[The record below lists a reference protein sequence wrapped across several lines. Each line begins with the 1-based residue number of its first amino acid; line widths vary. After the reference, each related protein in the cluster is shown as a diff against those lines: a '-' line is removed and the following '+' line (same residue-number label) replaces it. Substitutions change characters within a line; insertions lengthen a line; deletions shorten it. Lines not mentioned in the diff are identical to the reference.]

1 MKVALI
7 GLGVIGNVHLNIIN
21 HLDVELVGVCDVE
34 PSKLESI
41 KIELRYSDYRQMLDE
56 VNPDIVHICTPH
68 HLHSEMIIYALEK
81 NINVLCE
88 KPLCINENEII
99 NIEKVLKRSKGK
111 LGICYQ
117 NRYNP
122 SIIYLD
128 EYLKDKKINSVIG
141 NLLWHRDKEYY
152 SKDYWHGVKKYEGGG
167 VLINQAIH
175 TIDLMQYFYKVP
187 SYLVSEISNQS
198 LIGII
203 DVEDNASISSVD
215 NKFKLVA
222 SNSSDKDYPIRIVI
236 NTKDE
241 VIKIESNKVTI
252 NEKVYECEKLNIL
265 PHAKESY
272 GGGHAY
278 VINDFYRCIK
288 ENKKFSIDLFEASKS
303 LKIVLASYKSEGKEI
318 KVE

>member
-7 GLGVIGNVHLNIIN
+7 GVGVIGKVHLNVITN
-21 HLDVELVGVCDVE
+21 TDVELVGVCDIDE
-34 PSKLESI
+34 SKLLNYQESI
-41 KIELRYSDYRQMLDE
+41 RFTDYKLMIDTTY
-56 VNPDIVHICTPH
+56 PDIVHICTPH
-68 HLHSEMIIYALEK
+68 YLHKEMIIYALER
-81 NINVLCE
+81 NVNVFCE
-88 KPLCINENEII
+88 KPLCISNEELSEL
-99 NIEKVLKRSKGK
+99 IEVISKSRAQ
-111 LGICYQ
+111 LGVCYQ

-122 SIIYLD
+122 STIFVKN
-128 EYLKDKKINSVIG
+128 YLKDKEVDSIYG
-141 NLLWHRDKEYY
+141 ELRWHRDEKYY
-152 SKDYWHGVKKYEGGG
+152 SQGYWRGKKKYEGGG

-203 DVEDNASISSVD
+203 DVEDNASINSVD

-278 VINDFYRCIK
+278 IINDFYRCIK

>member
-21 HLDVELVGVCDVE
+21 NLDVELVGVCDVE

-175 TIDLMQYFYKVP
+175 TIDLLQHFIGVP
-187 SYLVSEISNQS
+187 NSIVANVSNVS
-198 LIGII
+198 LKGVI
-203 DVEDNASISSVD
+203 DVEDTGTIYSLDHSFYLMATNSAS
-215 NKFKLVA
+215 
-222 SNSSDKDYPIRIVI
+222 KDYPVSII
-236 NTKDE
+236 
-241 VIKIESNKVTI
+241 IKTENEDIKVLENDLYVNNQKI
-252 NEKVYECEKLNIL
+252 QLEELQKIPN
-265 PHAKESY
+265 AKKIY
-272 GGGHAY
+272 GRGHTSL
-278 VINDFYRCIK
+278 IKDFYDCIK
-288 ENKKFSIDLFEASKS
+288 NNKNFEIDFYEAIKS
-303 LKIVLASYKSEGKEI
+303 LKIVLAAYSSEGKEV
-318 KVE
+318 KL